1 MSAKGKAVL
10 VQGAWIGCCKPQWA
24 AQPAYCVS
32 APEQRPTGYKSCG
45 RGLKR
50 SLPPKSTNAVLHAQ
64 AAVTI
69 AVLALGVAMHARLLA
84 LFRLLT
90 QGGSVLRNLLVRS
103 PHLCPN
109 DSLCIQPPCP

>member
-1 MSAKGKAVL
+1 MGSPARVL
-10 VQGAWIGCCKPQWA
+10 CVCTRAAAHWLQVMRQRTE
-24 AQPAYCVS
+24 AQP
-32 APEQRPTGYKSCG
+32 PTKIN
-45 RGLKR
+45 
-50 SLPPKSTNAVLHAQ
+50 NAVLHAQ
-64 AAVTI
+64 AAMTI